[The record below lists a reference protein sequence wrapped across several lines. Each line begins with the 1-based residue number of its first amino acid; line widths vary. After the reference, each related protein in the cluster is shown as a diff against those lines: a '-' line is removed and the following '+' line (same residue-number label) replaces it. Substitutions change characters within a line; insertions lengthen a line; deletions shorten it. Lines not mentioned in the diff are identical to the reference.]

1 MSRRTLFIAAAVAVV
16 VLLGLVFVR
25 NQTDFAV
32 YYAAGRSL
40 LSGRTDLYSPD
51 FARGVVMDYRYP
63 PFFILVFAPLSL
75 APYWLAAYVWHLV
88 NTLAIVVTVASI
100 ASLYTAE
107 PYSRGKVW
115 TVAFLAVVPYYA
127 MALDY
132 GNAHLMA
139 TALMCAAFRL
149 AITRRDVP
157 AATLLALAMT
167 VKIIPA
173 LTLPWFAIK
182 GRLKLLGLVFAITAA
197 LNLFPSVYFG
207 IAGNWDL
214 VQRWYQHAILRQ
226 EFHETNGPINV
237 SLKGQLR
244 RTFTE
249 VDYTRR
255 VDGDDNYAAVNVARV
270 PAPTVDRVWL
280 ALSAC
285 SVLGGLVLIW
295 WSSRRDKSGHEGVN
309 GSAVRIEA
317 LQLGLMICLMLF
329 VGPLTSKVYLVALL
343 WPVMAVAIDAWDH
356 APVRRVLVAAAIL
369 SSALPLLPGRTVQ
382 RWLLVAGVDFYLIC
396 VVLGLVAYS
405 LYRRRWGAGSFVSP
419 IPKS

>member
-1 MSRRTLFIAAAVAVV
+1 MSRRTLFIAAAVAALA
-16 VLLGLVFVR
+16 LLGIVFVR
-25 NQTDFAV
+25 NLTDFAV

-51 FARGVVMDYRYP
+51 FARGVVMDYRYL
-63 PFFILVFAPLSL
+63 PFFILVFAPLAL
-75 APYWLAAYVWHLV
+75 VPYLHAAYVWHLL

-100 ASLYTAE
+100 ASIYATE

-132 GNAHLMA
+132 GNVHLIA
-139 TALMCAAFRL
+139 TALMFAAFSL
-149 AITRRDVP
+149 ALTRRDVP
-157 AATLLALAMT
+157 AATLLSLAVT

-173 LTLPWFAIK
+173 LTLPSFAVN
-182 GRLKLLGLVFAITAA
+182 RRFRFLGWVFVITAA

-207 IAGNWDL
+207 IAGNWSL
-214 VQRWYQHAILRQ
+214 VQRWYEHTILRQ

-255 VDGDDNYAAVNVARV
+255 VDGDDNYAAVNVADLPV
-270 PAPTVDRVWL
+270 QAVDRVWL
-280 ALSAC
+280 AVSAS
-285 SVLGGLVLIW
+285 SVVGGLVLIW
-295 WSSRRDKSGHEGVN
+295 WSSRRRRS
-309 GSAVRIEA
+309 VRLQPDLLRLEA

-343 WPVMAVAIDAWDH
+343 WPVIAVAIDAWDH
-356 APVRRVLVAAAIL
+356 APVRRALIGAAIL

-396 VVLGLVAYS
+396 VVLGLVVYS
-405 LYRRRWGAGSFVSP
+405 LYRRRGGAAP
-419 IPKS
+419 R